1 MYLIDD
7 IDEDGNIID
16 ELEDCKIIEVEEDN
30 PLSQIL
36 KILYVDE

>member
-7 IDEDGNIID
+7 IDKDGNIID
-16 ELEDCKIIEVEEDN
+16 ELENCEIIEIEEDN

-36 KILYVDE
+36 KILYIDE